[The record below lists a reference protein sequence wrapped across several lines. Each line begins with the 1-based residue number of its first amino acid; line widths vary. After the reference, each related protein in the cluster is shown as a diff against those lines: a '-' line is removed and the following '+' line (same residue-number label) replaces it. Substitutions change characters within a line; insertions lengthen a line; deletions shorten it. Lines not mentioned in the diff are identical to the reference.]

1 MTHKNETPTPDL
13 STEKPPN
20 QAALEPEPS
29 SPLPST
35 PLSTPRRGRRPEEV
49 SPDDRKEIIRLHSFY
64 GSRTIADRVPHS
76 RKVVRRVLEE
86 EGLSDPPAQP
96 PTRKLEPY
104 HQCIEDKAK
113 KGLTTSRILREVKE
127 LGYTGERTILASHVR
142 EVKARLPG
150 QPKTRLKRRFETAPG
165 EEMQIDWSPYR
176 VLIGG
181 VSVLV
186 HALGV
191 LLCSSRKLYLRCYR
205 DERQSTLLEGLASAF
220 EYFDGVAHRVVL
232 DNMSTAVLG
241 RFVAKGKALFH
252 PRFLDFAR
260 HYGFEP
266 FPCRIKDPDRKGKKE
281 KSFRLVYDD
290 FIKGSEFNSWDD
302 LDVRRRTWLDDTP
315 QVANLRI
322 HGTTRR
328 VPNEAFALEHPLLIK
343 LPAKRFPVHE
353 DSIRSVDDDSTLFIH
368 GTPYTVPAQRG
379 NHSVAVRLY
388 AEHFEVMDKLGHVT
402 FSRRYATG
410 QEAGRLQIDKTH
422 YATLPH
428 RPAGRAA
435 GSERLDEA
443 FLRRFPSLGSLVE
456 GITRRMKALA
466 HVHIRALLRLVERYG
481 EDAFL
486 AAATRAQDFRRYDA
500 LAVERILEHDFPPPE
515 PEPVAP
521 IAGIGPVVL
530 GEVESGSLDTYAP
543 LDDAPAIS
551 PDGATRKGDKHG
563 S

>member
-1 MTHKNETPTPDL
+1 MEISQDIRN
-13 STEKPPN
+13 
-20 QAALEPEPS
+20 
-29 SPLPST
+29 
-35 PLSTPRRGRRPEEV
+35 
-49 SPDDRKEIIRLHSFY
+49 EIIRLHPFY
-64 GSRTIADRVPHS
+64 GSRELAKRVELS
-76 RKVVRRVLEE
+76 RKVVRRVIAE
-86 EGLSDPPAQP
+86 EGLSNPPAQP
-96 PTRKLEPY
+96 PTKKLEPY
-104 HQCIEDKAK
+104 YECIENKVTKD
-113 KGLTTSRILREVKE
+113 LTATRILREVKA

-142 EVKARLPG
+142 ELKARLPG
-150 QPKTRLKRRFETAPG
+150 LPKTQVKRRFETPPG

-176 VLIGG
+176 VLIAG
-181 VSVLV
+181 VIILV

-220 EYFDGVAHRVVL
+220 EYFEGVAHRVVL

-266 FPCRIKDPDRKGKKE
+266 FACRIKDPDRKGKKE

-302 LDVRRRTWLDDTP
+302 LDVRRRIWLDDTP
-315 QVANLRI
+315 EVANLRI
-322 HGTTRR
+322 HGTTGR
-328 VPNEAFALEHPLLIK
+328 VPNEAFELERPLLIK

-388 AEHFEVMDKLGHVT
+388 AEHFEVVDKLGHVT

-410 QEAGRLQIDKTH
+410 AEAGRLQIDKTH
-422 YATLPH
+422 YANLPN
-428 RPAGRAA
+428 RPAGRSA

-466 HVHIRALLRLVERYG
+466 HIHIRALLRLVERYG
-481 EDAFL
+481 EEAFL

-521 IAGIGPVVL
+521 LAGIGPVVL
-530 GEVESGSLDTYAP
+530 GEVEPGSLDTYAP
-543 LDDAPAIS
+543 LDGAPAIPS
-551 PDGATRKGDKHG
+551 VSVTRKGDKHG